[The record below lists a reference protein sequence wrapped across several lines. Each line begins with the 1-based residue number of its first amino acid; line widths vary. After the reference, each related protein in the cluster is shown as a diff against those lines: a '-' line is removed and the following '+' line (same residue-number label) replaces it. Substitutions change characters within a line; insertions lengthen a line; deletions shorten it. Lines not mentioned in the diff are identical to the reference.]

1 MMYGKNGK
9 NRRNGRY
16 NGFAGGVRKRPS
28 GGSCAGGA
36 VSVVKP
42 TAIGLAVA
50 LLVAMAFVM
59 VFALVFVIMKS
70 IVASAVVPL
79 SLLALMIGCFVG
91 GFLSASLSRERGLLY
106 GLIIGAIVFLGS
118 WIIGIAMGGETFG
131 LLTAVKLVLL
141 LLAGG
146 CGGWIGSN
154 RAHTRRR

>member
-1 MMYGKNGK
+1 MAYGKNGK
-9 NRRNGRY
+9 SGRSRRRAGGMKNRR
-16 NGFAGGVRKRPS
+16 P
-28 GGSCAGGA
+28 GGSCGGGA
-36 VSVVKP
+36 VSIVKP
-42 TAIGLAVA
+42 TAVGVAAA

-59 VFALVFVIMKS
+59 IFALVFVIMKS

-91 GFLSASLSRERGLLY
+91 GFLSASISRERGLLY
-106 GLIIGAIVFLGS
+106 GLAIGAIVFLGA

-131 LLTAVKLVLL
+131 WLTAVKLVLL

-146 CGGWIGSN
+146 CGGWVGSN

>member
-1 MMYGKNGK
+1 MAYGKNRK
-9 NRRNGRY
+9 NGRNRSY
-16 NGFAGGVRKRPS
+16 TGSMRRKPS
-28 GGSCAGGA
+28 GGSCSGGA
-36 VSVVKP
+36 ASIAKP
-42 TAIGLAVA
+42 TALGLAAA
-50 LLVAMAFVM
+50 LLVAAVFVM

-70 IVASAVVPL
+70 IVASAVIPL

-91 GFLSASLSRERGLLY
+91 GFLSASISRERGLLY
-106 GLIIGAIVFLGS
+106 GLAIGAIVFLGA

-154 RAHTRRR
+154 RTHTRRR